1 MVQGETTI
9 ADWLP
14 QRAALTPD
22 RVAVEFEGGSLTYRE
37 LAIRAT
43 RIRAALA
50 ALGLRPG
57 DRIATLSQNSPD
69 QIALLFACA
78 ASRLVMVPLNWR
90 LAAPELEFQ
99 LRDCG
104 ATLLLS
110 GSELEEAS
118 QAAAS
123 GPEVRVLLLSDL
135 EAAPSRL
142 VTTPPPRGS
151 DPLLIIYTS
160 GTTGTPKG
168 AVLTQSNCF
177 WTNLSLDRTAEL
189 AGSDVVLQVLPQ
201 SHVGGWNVQPLQAI
215 WHGARLLLEPRFDAG
230 RVLALIAERRVTTMM
245 GVPTNYLFL
254 SEHPAFGATDL
265 TSLRMVVVGGAAM
278 PRGLLELWLDRGVTV
293 LQGYGLTEASPNVL
307 CVPPEY
313 SRTKVGS
320 AGRPYLHVE
329 VALARAHVEDLDPP
343 LLDGPGRGE
352 LLVRGPNV
360 FQGYWGRPD
369 ATAAALSQGWL
380 HTGDLAERDQDGFYW
395 LLGRLS
401 EMYISG
407 GENVYPAEVEQVL
420 ASHPQVAEAVVVGV
434 PDSRWGEVGVAFV
447 IPKEGAEIDAQQL
460 VRFVRERLAGFK
472 VPKEVMVVAELPR
485 ATEGGKVRRSA
496 LRERWEEAQGGGG

>member
-1 MVQGETTI
+1 MLQGETAI

-14 QRAALTPD
+14 QRAVLTPE
-22 RVAVEFEGGSLTYRE
+22 RVAVEFEGRSLTYRE
-37 LAIRAT
+37 LALRAD
-43 RIRAALA
+43 RMRAALE

-57 DRIATLSQNSPD
+57 DRVATLSQNSPD

-104 ATLLLS
+104 ASLLL
-110 GSELEEAS
+110 GGPQLEEAA
-118 QAAAS
+118 QVAAS
-123 GPEVRVLLLSDL
+123 GPGVRALGFSDL
-135 EAAPSRL
+135 EPASSRPA
-142 VTTPPPRGS
+142 TAPPPRGS
-151 DPLLIIYTS
+151 DPVLIIYTS

-189 AGSDVVLQVLPQ
+189 SGHDVVLQVLPQ

-230 RVLALIAERRVTTMM
+230 RVLSLIGERQVTTMM

-254 SEHPAFGATDL
+254 SEHPDFATADL
-265 TSLRMVVVGGAAM
+265 RSLRMVVVGGAAM
-278 PRGLLELWLDRGVTV
+278 PKELLELWLDRGVTV

-307 CVPPEY
+307 CVPPDY

-329 VALARAHVEDLDPP
+329 VALARGVGEELDPP
-343 LLDGPGRGE
+343 LLEGPGSGE

-360 FQGYWGRPD
+360 FPGYWGRPE
-369 ATAAALSQGWL
+369 ATAAALRNGWL
-380 HTGDLAERDQDGFYW
+380 HTGDLAQRDQDGFYW

-434 PDSRWGEVGVAFV
+434 PDSRWGEAGVAFV
-447 IPKEGAEIDAQQL
+447 VPRERAEIDIRQL
-460 VRFVRERLAGFK
+460 LGFARSRLAGFK
-472 VPKEVMVVAELPR
+472 VPKEVVVVDELPR
-485 ATEGGKVRRSA
+485 ASEGGKVRRSA
-496 LRERWEEAQGGGG
+496 LRELWQGSHAGDR